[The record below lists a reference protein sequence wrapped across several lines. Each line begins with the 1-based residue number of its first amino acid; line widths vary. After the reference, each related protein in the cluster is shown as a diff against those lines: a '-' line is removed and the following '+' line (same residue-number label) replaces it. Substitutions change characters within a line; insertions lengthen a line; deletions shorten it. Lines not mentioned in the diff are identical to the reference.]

1 MKKSKIGLWKNINEM
16 HYLVKDNL
24 EYIMKYMNE

>member
-16 HYLVKDNL
+16 HYLVKDNNL
-24 EYIMKYMNE
+24 EYIMK